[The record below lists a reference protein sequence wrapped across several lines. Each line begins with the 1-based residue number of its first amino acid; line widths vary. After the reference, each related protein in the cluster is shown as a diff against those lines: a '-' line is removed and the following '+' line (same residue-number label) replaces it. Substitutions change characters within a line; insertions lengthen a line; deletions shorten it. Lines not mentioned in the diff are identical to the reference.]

1 MKESELRTLLSDLSL
16 EEKIGQLIQLPG
28 YFQNAG
34 NITGPAGDMGFTQED
49 LRLAGSYLS
58 IIGAEKLKK
67 MQTEFM
73 AQHPHHIPLL
83 FMADIINGYR
93 TVFPIPLAQAC
104 TFDPELV
111 EDSAAV
117 AAREAAASGIHVTFS
132 PMADLVRD
140 ARWGRVME
148 SAGEDPFL
156 SGHMAAAMVRGYQG
170 SDLREPGRI
179 AACLKHFAGYGA
191 PEGGRDYNTVE
202 LSERTLR
209 EDYLPAYAAAVNAG
223 CELVMTSFNTLNRI
237 PSAANTWLL
246 REILRREMGFEG
258 MIISDWNALEELL
271 AHGIAADPSEAAFLA
286 LRAGV
291 DMDMVSPIYACNLK
305 ALVENGK
312 VPMKWI
318 DESVWR
324 ILSLKNRLGLFEHPF
339 KDADETAEKTVLL
352 SDENRLRARK
362 CAEQSFVLLRNEDAL
377 LPLSGTD
384 AVFIGPYAESPLLN
398 GVWSIFADDS
408 DTVSLGSALRRCP
421 QTREVP
427 IARGCT
433 MCDPEQPP
441 IGFQHPLPLETL
453 DAETALEEAVRL
465 AKNAEK
471 VVLCLGEHRECS
483 GEAASRGDL
492 SLPRCQLRLLDAV
505 AAVNSNLI
513 VVLFTGRPL
522 DLRPLAEKAKSILL
536 CWLPGTEGGE
546 AVLNTL
552 LGANN
557 PSGKLSM
564 SFPYCTGQV
573 PVHYNHL
580 NTGRPWKG
588 GIREG
593 RFGSKYQDI
602 PNAPLYPFG
611 YGLSYTTFTCS
622 PVTLSAAHLT
632 RSSTIRAAV
641 TLTNTGTRTGTE
653 TVQLYIRDLSGS
665 VARPVREL
673 KGFTR
678 VSLAPGESQEVAFTI
693 TEEMLRF
700 YRLSMEYASECGDF
714 DVFIGCDS
722 RTDNG
727 ARFTLTE

>member
-1 MKESELRTLLSDLSL
+1 MNDSELRSLLSDLSL
-16 EEKIGQLIQLPG
+16 EEKIGQLTQLPG
-28 YFQNAG
+28 YFQDAG
-34 NITGPAGDMGFTQED
+34 TITGPAGDMGLTQDD

-104 TFDPELV
+104 TFNPELI
-111 EDSAAV
+111 EESAAT

-156 SGHMAAAMVRGYQG
+156 SGQVAAAMVRGYQG
-170 SDLREPGRI
+170 SDLNEHGRI
-179 AACLKHFAGYGA
+179 ASCLKHFAGYGA

-209 EDYLPAYAAAVNAG
+209 EDYLPAYQAAVDAG
-223 CELVMTSFNTLNRI
+223 CALVMTSFNTLNRI
-237 PSAANTWLL
+237 PSAANEWLL
-246 REILRREMGFEG
+246 REVLRREMGFDG
-258 MIISDWNALEELL
+258 MIISDWNALQELL
-271 AHGIAADPSEAAFLA
+271 AHGIAQDQPEAAFLA

-291 DMDMVSPIYACNLK
+291 DMDMVSPIYARNLRE
-305 ALVENGK
+305 LVEQGK
-312 VPMKWI
+312 VPMQWI

-324 ILSLKNRLGLFEHPF
+324 VLTLKNRLGLFEHPF
-339 KDADETAEKTVLL
+339 RDADEAAEKTLL
-352 SDENRLRARK
+352 LAEENRRMARR
-362 CAEQSFVLLRNEDAL
+362 CAEQSFVLLRNEENL
-377 LPLSGTD
+377 LPLKGGE
-384 AVFIGPYAESPLLN
+384 AVFIGPYADNALLN
-398 GVWSIFADDS
+398 GAWSIFADDL
-408 DTVSLGSALRRCP
+408 DTVSLKAALQRRP
-421 QTREVP
+421 QTRNVSV
-427 IARGCT
+427 IRGC
-433 MCDPEQPP
+433 MLSDPEHPV
-441 IGFQHPLPLETL
+441 IGFQHPLPPEDL
-453 DAETALEEAVRL
+453 DAEAALAEAVQA
-465 AKNAEK
+465 AKAAEK

-505 AAVNSNLI
+505 AAVNPRII

-522 DLRPLAEKAKSILL
+522 DIRPLSEKAGSILL
-536 CWLPGTEGGE
+536 CWLPGTEGGK

-552 LGANN
+552 LGENN
-557 PSGKLSM
+557 PGGKLSM
-564 SFPYCTGQV
+564 SFPYCTGQA

-580 NTGRPWKG
+580 NTGRPWKL
-588 GIREG
+588 GILDG

-602 PNAPLYPFG
+602 PNDPLYPFG
-611 YGLSYTTFTCS
+611 YGLSYTTFACS
-622 PVTLSAAHLT
+622 PVTLSSSCMT
-632 RSSTIRAAV
+632 RSSSIHASV
-641 TLTNTGTRTGTE
+641 SVTNTGRRAGTE
-653 TVQLYIRDLSGS
+653 TLQLYIRDLSGS

-673 KGFTR
+673 KGFR
-678 VSLAPGESQEVAFTI
+678 RIFLAPGESRTVTFTI

-700 YRLSMEYASECGDF
+700 YTLSMDYASECGDF
-714 DVFIGCDS
+714 DVFIGSDS

>member
-1 MKESELRTLLSDLSL
+1 MNDSELRSLLSDLSL
-16 EEKIGQLIQLPG
+16 EEKIGQLTQLPG
-28 YFQNAG
+28 YFQDAG
-34 NITGPAGDMGFTQED
+34 TITGPAGDMGLTQDD

-104 TFDPELV
+104 TFNPELI
-111 EDSAAV
+111 EESAAT

-156 SGHMAAAMVRGYQG
+156 SGQVAAAMVRGYQG
-170 SDLREPGRI
+170 SDLNEHGRI
-179 AACLKHFAGYGA
+179 ASCLKHFAGYGA

-209 EDYLPAYAAAVNAG
+209 EDYLPAYQAAVDAG
-223 CELVMTSFNTLNRI
+223 CALVMTSFNTLNRI
-237 PSAANTWLL
+237 PSAANEWLL
-246 REILRREMGFEG
+246 REVLRREMGFDG
-258 MIISDWNALEELL
+258 MIISDWNALQELL
-271 AHGIAADPSEAAFLA
+271 AHGIAQDQPEAAFLA

-291 DMDMVSPIYACNLK
+291 DMDMVSPVYARNLRE
-305 ALVENGK
+305 LVEQGK
-312 VPMKWI
+312 VPMQWI

-324 ILSLKNRLGLFEHPF
+324 VLTLKNRLGLFEHPF
-339 KDADETAEKTVLL
+339 RDADEAAEKTLL
-352 SDENRLRARK
+352 LAEENRRMARR
-362 CAEQSFVLLRNEDAL
+362 CAEQSFVLLRNEENL
-377 LPLSGTD
+377 LPLSGGE
-384 AVFIGPYAESPLLN
+384 AVFIGPYADNALLN
-398 GVWSIFADDS
+398 GAWSIFADDL
-408 DTVSLGSALRRCP
+408 DTVSLKAALQRRP
-421 QTREVP
+421 QTRNVSV
-427 IARGCT
+427 IRGCT
-433 MCDPEQPP
+433 LSDPEHPV
-441 IGFQHPLPLETL
+441 IGFQHPLPPEDL
-453 DAETALEEAVRL
+453 DAEAALAEAVQA
-465 AKNAEK
+465 AKAAEK

-505 AAVNSNLI
+505 AAVNPRII

-522 DLRPLAEKAKSILL
+522 DIRPLSEKAGSILL

-552 LGANN
+552 LGENN
-557 PSGKLSM
+557 PGGKLSM
-564 SFPYCTGQV
+564 SFPYCTGQA

-580 NTGRPWKG
+580 NTGRPWKL
-588 GIREG
+588 GILDG

-602 PNAPLYPFG
+602 PNDPLYPFG
-611 YGLSYTTFTCS
+611 YGLSYTTFACS
-622 PVTLSAAHLT
+622 PVTLSSSCMT
-632 RSSTIRAAV
+632 RSSSIHASV
-641 TLTNTGTRTGTE
+641 SVTNTGRRAGTE
-653 TVQLYIRDLSGS
+653 TLQLYIRDLSGS

-673 KGFTR
+673 KGFR
-678 VSLAPGESQEVAFTI
+678 RIFLAPGESRTVTFTI

-700 YRLSMEYASECGDF
+700 YTLSMDYASECGDF
-714 DVFIGCDS
+714 DVFIGSDS